1 MTTGGRERVALVM
14 AGGRGQRFWPL
25 STEARPKQFLDLD
38 RRGRTLL
45 QATVDRVAPLVG
57 GPERVVVATAARYE
71 ALVREQVPEVPPEN
85 LLLEPVG
92 RDSGPAI
99 ALAAL
104 RIRARFGD
112 ALMATFASDHQVE
125 DLDAFAATV
134 ERAMAVAEAYGGLVA
149 IGVRPTRPSTAYGY
163 LERGA
168 PRDGGFALVRFTEKP
183 TRERAERWVADGRHL
198 WNAGMFVW
206 TTDAILAALDA
217 HAPDLMA
224 PLRTAVAEDAVEA
237 RFADLPKISIDYA
250 VMEKAEGNTLV
261 EGDFGWDDVGDW
273 RALERLLP
281 RDDDEVRTVFGAH
294 AGHDASGN
302 IVYTD
307 GPEDVL
313 VAFGV
318 EGLVIVKRGDTV
330 LVFPKDRVGDIKELL
345 EDERLRD
352 LVP

>member
-1 MTTGGRERVALVM
+1 MTTAGPERVALVM

-57 GPERVVVATAARYE
+57 GADRVMVATAARYE
-71 ALVREQVPEVPPEN
+71 ALVREQVPEVPEAN

-104 RIRARFGD
+104 RIRARFGN
-112 ALMATFASDHQVE
+112 AVMATFASDHQVA
-125 DLDAFAATV
+125 DVDAFAATV
-134 ERAMAVAEAYGGLVA
+134 RRAMALAESEGVLVA

-168 PRDGGFALVRFTEKP
+168 RKGEGFELVRFTEKP
-183 TRERAERWVADGRHL
+183 TRERAERWVEDGRHL

-217 HAPDLMA
+217 HAPDLMG
-224 PLRTAVAEDAVEA
+224 PLRAAVEADEVEA

-250 VMEKAEGNTLV
+250 VMEKAHGNALV

-281 RDDDEVRTVFGAH
+281 RDDGGVRTVFGAH

-330 LVFPKDRVGDIKELL
+330 LVFPKDRVGEIKALL